1 MTYQGMTGQG
11 TTAVLT
17 SGAIVGC
24 VRSLTLPELTQD
36 KIDASCLATEGF
48 MKYIPGDLSDPG
60 ECQME
65 IIFDPTFDFT
75 SGGTSTDPDGIIG
88 NVDTLTITFALG
100 TPTNTVN
107 AVLTG
112 TGFITNYSLPD
123 LSTNNLAVVNVTF
136 AFDGDTG
143 PAFTAEAAAAPPSP

>member
-1 MTYQGMTGQG
+1 MTGQG

-17 SGAIVGC
+17 TNAITGC

-36 KIDASCLATEGF
+36 KIDASCLDTTGF
-48 MKYIPGDLSDPG
+48 MKYIPGDLTDPG
-60 ECQME
+60 ECQLE
-65 IIFDPTFDFT
+65 IIFDPTFDFDAIV
-75 SGGTSTDPDGIIG
+75 GV
-88 NVDTLTITFALG
+88 VDTLTITFAIG
-100 TPTNTVN
+100 DPTNTTN
-107 AVLTG
+107 ATLIG

-143 PAFTAEAAAAPPSP
+143 PAFTVES

>member
-1 MTYQGMTGQG
+1 MTGQG

-17 SGAIVGC
+17 TNAITGC

-36 KIDASCLATEGF
+36 KIDASCLDTTGF
-48 MKYIPGDLSDPG
+48 MKYIPGDLTDPG
-60 ECQME
+60 ECQLE
-65 IIFDPTFDFT
+65 IIFDPTFDFDAIV
-75 SGGTSTDPDGIIG
+75 GV
-88 NVDTLTITFALG
+88 VDTLTITFAIG
-100 TPTNTVN
+100 DPTNTIN
-107 AVLTG
+107 ATLTG

-143 PAFTAEAAAAPPSP
+143 PAFTVES

>member
-1 MTYQGMTGQG
+1 MPYQGMTGQG

-17 SGAIVGC
+17 TNAITGC

-36 KIDASCLATEGF
+36 KIDASCLDTTGF
-48 MKYIPGDLSDPG
+48 MKYIPGDLTDPG
-60 ECQME
+60 ECQLE
-65 IIFDPTFDFT
+65 IIFDPTFDFDAIV
-75 SGGTSTDPDGIIG
+75 GV
-88 NVDTLTITFALG
+88 VDTLTITFAIG
-100 TPTNTVN
+100 DPTNTTN
-107 AVLTG
+107 ATLIG

-143 PAFTAEAAAAPPSP
+143 PAFTVES

>member
-1 MTYQGMTGQG
+1 MPYQGMTGQG

-17 SGAIVGC
+17 TNAITGC

-36 KIDASCLATEGF
+36 KIDASCLDTTGF
-48 MKYIPGDLSDPG
+48 MKYIPGDLTDPG
-60 ECQME
+60 ECQLE
-65 IIFDPTFDFT
+65 IIFDPTFDFDAIV
-75 SGGTSTDPDGIIG
+75 G
-88 NVDTLTITFALG
+88 VLDTLTITFG
-100 TPTNTVN
+100 IGDPTNTIN
-107 AVLTG
+107 ATLIG

-143 PAFTAEAAAAPPSP
+143 PAFTVES

>member
-17 SGAIVGC
+17 AGAIVGC
-24 VRSLTLPELTQD
+24 VRSLTLPEITME
-36 KIDASCLATEGF
+36 KIDASCLATQGF
-48 MKYIPGDLSDPG
+48 TKYIPGDLSDPG

-65 IIFDPTFDFT
+65 IIFDPTFDFFENP
-75 SGGTSTDPDGIIG
+75 GDPLDIDGVVG
-88 NVDTLTITFALG
+88 NIDTLTITFPIG
-100 TPTNTVN
+100 DPTNTTN
-107 AVLTG
+107 ATLSG

-123 LSTNNLAVVNVTF
+123 LSSGTLAVVNVTF

-143 PAFTAEAAAAPPSP
+143 PAFTPES

>member
-17 SGAIVGC
+17 AGAIVGC
-24 VRSLTLPELTQD
+24 VRSLTLPEITMD
-36 KIDASCLATEGF
+36 KIDASCLATVGF

-65 IIFDPTFDFT
+65 IIFDPTFDFF
-75 SGGTSTDPDGIIG
+75 DNPADAQDVDGVVG
-88 NVDTLTITFALG
+88 NVDTLTITFPIGHAG
-100 TPTNTVN
+100 NTTNAT
-107 AVLTG
+107 LTG

-123 LSTNNLAVVNVTF
+123 LSNGTLAVVNVTF
-136 AFDGDTG
+136 AYDGDTG
-143 PAFTAEAAAAPPSP
+143 PAFSPEAA

>member
-1 MTYQGMTGQG
+1 MTGQG

-17 SGAIVGC
+17 TNAITGC

-36 KIDASCLATEGF
+36 KIDASCLDTTGF
-48 MKYIPGDLSDPG
+48 MKYIPGDLTDPG
-60 ECQME
+60 ECQLE
-65 IIFDPTFDFT
+65 IIFDPTFDFDAIV
-75 SGGTSTDPDGIIG
+75 GV
-88 NVDTLTITFALG
+88 VDTLTISVAISD
-100 TPTNTVN
+100 PTNTTN
-107 AVLTG
+107 ATLIG

-143 PAFTAEAAAAPPSP
+143 PAFTVES

>member
-1 MTYQGMTGQG
+1 MPYQGMTGQG

-17 SGAIVGC
+17 TNAITGC

-36 KIDASCLATEGF
+36 KIDASCLDTTGF
-48 MKYIPGDLSDPG
+48 MKYIPGDLTDPG
-60 ECQME
+60 ECQLE
-65 IIFDPTFDFT
+65 IIFDPTFDFDAIV
-75 SGGTSTDPDGIIG
+75 GV
-88 NVDTLTITFALG
+88 VDTLTITFAIG
-100 TPTNTVN
+100 DPTNTIN
-107 AVLTG
+107 ATLIG

-143 PAFTAEAAAAPPSP
+143 PAFTVES